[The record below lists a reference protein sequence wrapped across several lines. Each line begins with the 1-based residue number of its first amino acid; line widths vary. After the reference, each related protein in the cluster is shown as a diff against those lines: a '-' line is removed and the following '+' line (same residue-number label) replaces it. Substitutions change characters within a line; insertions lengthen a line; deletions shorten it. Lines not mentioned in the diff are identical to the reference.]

1 VDDFHHKQGRLHCE
15 GVPLDR
21 LAEAVGTPAY
31 VYSVRTVVEHLKRL
45 REAFAELDPLLCYAL
60 KANGNLALL
69 DVVRRAGAG
78 FDVVSGGELARVLS
92 VGAKPATV
100 VFAGVGKT
108 VAEMEQALE
117 AGILAFNVESEEEVE
132 VLAAVAA
139 RVKRR
144 AGVAIRVNP
153 DVDPKTHTYISTGKK
168 ESKFGVDLER
178 GEALA
183 RRVLALPSLELRGI
197 QCHIGSQITT
207 VAPYVEAL
215 ERTVALARRLRA
227 DAPAL
232 KHVDMGGGFG
242 IWYRDAEAPEIAAYA
257 NAMTPILRG
266 SGFRLILEPGRIVVG
281 NAGVLLTRVLYR
293 KTSGEKRFVIT
304 DAAMNDLI
312 RPSLYGS
319 YHRIWPVAGDPPPP
333 LGTEPDLPLHD
344 IVGPVCESGD
354 FLAKDRPF
362 PPDVKAGDLLAVM
375 SAGAYGFVM
384 ASQYNARPRPPEVLV
399 DGARFAV
406 ARRRETYTDLVR
418 GEDAHPTFARLPAV
432 TARAG
437 KGKPAE
443 AKPATARAAMRKAGA
458 ATRKAGAATRKAGAA
473 TRKAG
478 AATRKRRATAT
489 TKGARR

>member
-1 VDDFHHKQGRLHCE
+1 MDDFHHKHGRLHCE
-15 GVPLDR
+15 DVPLDR
-21 LAEAVGTPAY
+21 LAEVVGTPAY
-31 VYSVRTVVEHLKRL
+31 VYSVRTVVEHVKRL

-92 VGAKPATV
+92 VGAKASTV

-108 VAEMEQALE
+108 VAEMEQALK

-183 RRVLALPSLELRGI
+183 RRVLALDSLELRGI

-207 VAPYVEAL
+207 VEPYVQAL
-215 ERTVALARRLRA
+215 EKTVALARKLRA

-232 KHVDMGGGFG
+232 KYVDMGGGFG
-242 IWYRDAEAPEIAAYA
+242 IWYRDAAAPEIAAYA
-257 NAMTPILRG
+257 KAMVPVLRD
-266 SGFRLILEPGRIVVG
+266 SGFRLILEPGRVIVG

-293 KTSGEKRFVIT
+293 KTSGDKRFVIT
-304 DAAMNDLI
+304 DAAMSDLI

-384 ASQYNARPRPPEVLV
+384 SSQYNARPRAPEVLV
-399 DGARFAV
+399 DGAKFAV
-406 ARRRETYTDLVR
+406 ARRRETYADLVR
-418 GEDAHPTFARLPAV
+418 GEDARPAFARLPSGAA
-432 TARAG
+432 TSPKAA
-437 KGKPAE
+437 K
-443 AKPATARAAMRKAGA
+443 AKPAKPNAAKPRAAKPKAAKPKAAKPKAAKAAAGA
-458 ATRKAGAATRKAGAA
+458 AKARGV
-473 TRKAG
+473 
-478 AATRKRRATAT
+478 RR
-489 TKGARR
+489 